1 VRYGTAATGPATQH
15 GGNTDNLK
23 KIVTMRPVRILL
35 VAIALLAVGLTGWAF
50 GTRGGGYAQ
59 PDAGVTATTGAPQGE
74 PAAAPAPAP
83 APVDD
88 APEPPKAGGTPD
100 GTTPPPPRPRI
111 LGFGSEPVLPTE
123 GAFWQLPSGA
133 GLLTMVLDAP
143 HATRV
148 EFWLTP
154 TGSGVS
160 DLSRKIGQDANGSD
174 GWLFNWHYPSEP
186 ILGHLTVRA
195 VGPGGTAEKTVGV
208 YHPTPGE

>member
-1 VRYGTAATGPATQH
+1 VRYGTAAAGLRAQH
-15 GGNTDNLK
+15 GRDTSNLK
-23 KIVTMRPVRILL
+23 KVVTMRPVRILL

-50 GTRGGGYAQ
+50 GTRGGGYSA
-59 PDAGVTATTGAPQGE
+59 PEASPSITTAAPQGE
-74 PAAAPAPAP
+74 PAAAPAPADP
-83 APVDD
+83 D
-88 APEPPKAGGTPD
+88 PEVVTIPD
-100 GTTPPPPRPRI
+100 PTTPPKTTEPAPRPRI
-111 LGFGSEPVLPTE
+111 VGFGSEPVLPTE

-160 DLSRKIGQDANGSD
+160 DLSRKIGQDTNGRD

-195 VGPGGTAEKTVGV
+195 IGPGGTAEKSVGL

>member
-1 VRYGTAATGPATQH
+1 
-15 GGNTDNLK
+15 
-23 KIVTMRPVRILL
+23 MRSVRILL
-35 VAIALLAVGLTGWAF
+35 VAIALLAVGLTGWAL
-50 GTRGGGYAQ
+50 GTRNSGYSA
-59 PDAGVTATTGAPQGE
+59 PEISATATTAAPKGD
-74 PAAAPAPAP
+74 PVAAPAPAPAP

-88 APEPPKAGGTPD
+88 DAPAPPRSGGTTD
-100 GTTPPPPRPRI
+100 DTTPPPPRPRI

-123 GAFWQLPSGA
+123 GAFWQLPAGS

-160 DLSRKIGQDANGSD
+160 DLSRKIGQDTNGRD

-186 ILGHLTVRA
+186 ILGHLTVKA
-195 VGPGGTAEKTVGV
+195 IGPGGTAEKTVGV

>member
-1 VRYGTAATGPATQH
+1 
-15 GGNTDNLK
+15 
-23 KIVTMRPVRILL
+23 MRPVRILL

-50 GTRGGGYAQ
+50 GTRGGGYSA
-59 PDAGVTATTGAPQGE
+59 PEATPAPTATTAPPQVE
-74 PAAAPAPAP
+74 PAAAPAPAPAP

-100 GTTPPPPRPRI
+100 DTAPPVQRPRI

-160 DLSRKIGQDANGSD
+160 DLSRKIGQDTNGRD

-195 VGPGGTAEKTVGV
+195 VGPGGTAEKTVGL
-208 YHPTPGE
+208 YHPTPGEQP

>member
-1 VRYGTAATGPATQH
+1 
-15 GGNTDNLK
+15 
-23 KIVTMRPVRILL
+23 MRPVRILL

-50 GTRGGGYAQ
+50 GTRGGGYSA
-59 PDAGVTATTGAPQGE
+59 PEATAAPTATT
-74 PAAAPAPAP
+74 AAAPGRARGRPGPAPAP

-88 APEPPKAGGTPD
+88 APAPPRPAAPQ
-100 GTTPPPPRPRI
+100 TPPPRRLQRPRI

-154 TGSGVS
+154 TGSSVS
-160 DLSRKIGQDANGSD
+160 DLSRKIGQDTNGRD

-195 VGPGGTAEKTVGV
+195 VGPGGTAEKTVGL

>member
-1 VRYGTAATGPATQH
+1 
-15 GGNTDNLK
+15 
-23 KIVTMRPVRILL
+23 MRPVRILL

-50 GTRGGGYAQ
+50 GTRGGGYSA
-59 PDAGVTATTGAPQGE
+59 PEVSPTATTVAPQGE
-74 PAAAPAPAP
+74 PVAVPAPAPAP
-83 APVDD
+83 AAVED

-100 GTTPPPPRPRI
+100 DTAPPAQRPRI

-148 EFWLTP
+148 EFGLIL
-154 TGSGVS
+154 TGSSVS
-160 DLSRKIGQDANGSD
+160 DLSHKIGQDTNGRD

-195 VGPGGTAEKTVGV
+195 IGPGGTAEKTVGL
-208 YHPTPGE
+208 YHPTPGEQP

>member
-1 VRYGTAATGPATQH
+1 
-15 GGNTDNLK
+15 
-23 KIVTMRPVRILL
+23 MRPVRILL

-50 GTRGGGYAQ
+50 GTRGGGYSTPEAT
-59 PDAGVTATTGAPQGE
+59 PAPTATTAPPQVE
-74 PAAAPAPAP
+74 PAAAPAPAPAP

-88 APEPPKAGGTPD
+88 APAPPKAGGTPD
-100 GTTPPPPRPRI
+100 PTTPPAQRPRI

-154 TGSGVS
+154 TGSSVS
-160 DLSRKIGQDANGSD
+160 DLSRKIRQDTNGRD
-174 GWLFNWHYPSEP
+174 GWLINWHYPSEP

-195 VGPGGTAEKTVGV
+195 VGPGGTAEKTVGL
-208 YHPTPGE
+208 YHPTPGEQP